1 MAELRV
7 GEQAPNFTTKND
19 RGETV
24 SLSDLRGK
32 RVVLYFYPK
41 DDTPGC
47 TTQACGFRDQY
58 PTITKRTPLCWASA
72 PTTRRPTRPLRASS
86 TFRSRCWSTAT
97 TRSRRRTTPGASA
110 SGTAPSSWG
119 CCAATVIDEQGKI
132 ADAQYNV
139 ARRTARPSRSWE
151 PDDRYLTLTL
161 GAKNRWWSGRR
172 RMHGIRARW
181 RRRSPSISI
190 PDIRGLTGAI
200 SEELLSW
207 RRPRA

>member
-7 GEQAPNFTTKND
+7 GDQAPDFTTKND

-58 PTITKRTPLCWASA
+58 PTITGKNAVVLGVSPDDETSHQAFKSKFDLPFPLLVDSDHKISQAYDTWRERERDGAKFMGM
-72 PTTRRPTRPLRASS
+72 LRSH
-86 TFRSRCWSTAT
+86 F
-97 TRSRRRTTPGASA
+97 
-110 SGTAPSSWG
+110 
-119 CCAATVIDEQGKI
+119 VIDEQGKI

-139 ARRTARPSRSWE
+139 APADSPTRALE
-151 PDDRYLTLTL
+151 AL
-161 GAKNRWWSGRR
+161 GA
-172 RMHGIRARW
+172 
-181 RRRSPSISI
+181 
-190 PDIRGLTGAI
+190 
-200 SEELLSW
+200 
-207 RRPRA
+207 